1 MVTELSEEELELYK
15 NKNNIDDQI
24 VSAISGNG
32 EIKVTAATIRN
43 LVNDI
48 MMSQTLTAVPADA
61 LSRSMTC
68 GLLLSNGMQDEQT
81 FQLTLNC
88 KSLQNIDFL

>member
-1 MVTELSEEELELYK
+1 M
-15 NKNNIDDQI
+15 D
-24 VSAISGNG
+24 G

-48 MMSQTLTAVPADA
+48 MMSQNLTPVPADA

-68 GLLLSNGMQDEQT
+68 GLLLSNGMQDDQT

-88 KSLQNIDFL
+88 KCLHKHIRVLVKFLVTVLITYFFPLIPLFWKR